1 MKNTQGE
8 VLAISVSR
16 KKGIPKTNTDRA
28 MLRKNWGIVGDAH
41 AADWHR
47 QISLLAMESIE
58 TMQAKGLN
66 VRPGAFAENITTRF
80 LTLPTLAI
88 GTKLRIGPT
97 LLEIT
102 QIGKECHA
110 RCAIYYEAG
119 DCVMPREG
127 IFAAVLE
134 GGEIFPGDTVTV
146 LGTSPSPPGTP
157 PSDTA
162 VREARHV

>member
-1 MKNTQGE
+1 MSNTRGE
-8 VLAISVSR
+8 VLAISISR
-16 KKGIPKTNTDRA
+16 KKGIPKTNTQSA
-28 MLRKNWGIVGDAH
+28 LLREKWGIVGDAH
-41 AADWHR
+41 AGDWHR

-66 VRPGAFAENITTRF
+66 VHAGAFAENITTRF

-88 GTKLRIGPT
+88 GTRLRIGQA

-102 QIGKECHA
+102 QIGKVCHA
-110 RCAIYYEAG
+110 RCAIYYKAG

-127 IFAAVLE
+127 IFACVLE

-146 LGTSPSPPGTP
+146 LGTSPSPPVVP
-157 PSDTA
+157 RSDAA
-162 VREARHV
+162 VREARFV